1 MGGDALP
8 AMTDKDAVDL
18 RFGLGAGVDWVALSF
33 VRTPE
38 DAKGPRRIMDEV
50 GIRVPLLAKIEK
62 RRALDRIE
70 DILHAFDGIEALS
83 SLKKE
88 ASGRMPDFIFL
99 DVNMPRMGGMECLE
113 NIKQIPGLKDVPV
126 IVYSTTTNPN
136 EIDRYLKKGA
146 HSFITKPNSFT
157 VLISHLKKALF
168 AS

>member
-1 MGGDALP
+1 MQVFIIDDDRDDFEILCE
-8 AMTDKDAVDL
+8 
-18 RFGLGAGVDWVALSF
+18 ALSELK
-33 VRTPE
+33 VE
-38 DAKGPRRIMDEV
+38 AKC
-50 GIRVPLLAKIEK
+50 
-62 RRALDRIE
+62 
-70 DILHAFDGIEALS
+70 LHAFDGIEALS